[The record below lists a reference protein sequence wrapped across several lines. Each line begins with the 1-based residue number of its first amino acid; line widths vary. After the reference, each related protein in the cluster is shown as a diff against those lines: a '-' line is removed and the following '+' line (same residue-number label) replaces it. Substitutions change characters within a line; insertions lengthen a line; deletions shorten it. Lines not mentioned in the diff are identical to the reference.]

1 MARMK
6 AYHVARETLVWKTFY
21 DYSSGGSYQCMGPG
35 LVIDHSHSGAT
46 VNPDLLVVL
55 WPSGKTT
62 KETLTNIHLNKPH
75 TFKTTKAR
83 A

>member
-21 DYSSGGSYQCMGPG
+21 SYGSCQCMGPG
-35 LVIDHSHSGAT
+35 MVIDHSHSGAT

-62 KETLTNIHLNKPH
+62 KETLSSIHRDKPH
-75 TFKTTKAR
+75 TFKAAKAR